1 MKKLFKSLMIV
12 AVAAMAFT
20 ACSEVDEQVD
30 AVRRTAAINF
40 TANINED
47 DTRSGFTDRVE
58 ETDEEGN
65 TTVKYKSEWD
75 GGENIAVVL
84 TSQSESKRVTATI
97 AEAGAKASFS
107 AEFEDPY
114 EAGMIYA
121 YSPAEAWVEGEFFSY
136 GSMTAVIPTE
146 QTPRANSVDPKAH
159 LLYAQGPYYTNYE
172 VPTTAEL
179 TFWHKSSYGKVT
191 INHDVKI
198 ESLKIQLVGTTPYM
212 NEAYNKTFTLDA
224 KNVENNVFWF
234 ACDDLNVSKFVVSAK
249 CADGVTYRKAVTI
262 PEGRKLEFRS
272 GRVSTFSVSGLSDA
286 PISNSVIKGAWYQDT
301 EYYLSVF
308 DEDGVRTLDLALYCP
323 TSVMKVVPEGTYPV
337 LSYADFDEEGNYAE
351 TDNHYVMAAYS
362 YAYAYDEN
370 GSSAVELQSGEVVVK
385 HLDKGYH
392 IVVEVVDNNGVAHS
406 YEYAGVMDPSA
417 DWSSIGNPP
426 IPWNEAEYNATLVSL
441 TGAFYEGTTE
451 GYYASGDRFDL
462 TFTTSDPAYTVNLS
476 LEVPMGED
484 TYGIIP
490 EGTFTFSAEEG
501 LVIADGATSYP
512 TDADTLSVTEG
523 TLSVAH
529 NATKNAYD
537 FVLNVTNGLKT
548 TIKVTATVERI
559 ATTTEWDVAIL
570 SPKDSVVMPLDTPD
584 VASTVEGNKIVLTW
598 GAVANAD
605 RYEVTANGEVK
616 YSGKATSYTLTDLDY
631 NTEYTVTV
639 VAYPAASATTLKESD
654 PWTDYIRTAK
664 QTTPDYEITLTG
676 ISSIEGNTI
685 RFIGDNTADYME
697 IEFNPGLASIVAGH
711 YTGVDVNPWN
721 GTDYTNSS
729 ALEFNTYNESFFGFA
744 QIPSEYPYY
753 ANADSYIDV
762 AVFDGEYIFVAN
774 LYAYIDGG
782 VKLIR
787 YTYEGPLTTGGGWSE
802 EFDGTIQ
809 SWTYTDTAWPT
820 YYLVEGNGFSME
832 IGMYYNEE
840 SRIRTRDGSYTLGDP
855 YWKAGQFSVRNLTIN
870 GVGQNLAPT
879 YGSVMV
885 NEGGA
890 AGAIHDIDI
899 ELTVNGTV
907 YEFSYYG
914 YINGE
919 AIDGG
924 NPDDEPDVPTLELL
938 DITMTSMSEGE
949 ALVNFYAYDFANDSN
964 SSFRLLMLSDVANNT
979 TIQAGT
985 YSFVQSTTYLGAS
998 NFMFVND
1005 SLVLNGKAYSNEFVT
1020 AGTATIAVSGENYTI
1035 TIVATVA
1042 GKEFTLRYNGPMG
1055 TEPTPDPT
1063 PEPEP
1068 EPEPEPDVPSPFNP
1082 WTFTADLSADG
1093 LLTMV
1098 DDDGNTVTAQLG
1110 GKYGTGAG
1118 LYYINDTD
1126 GVYYAT
1132 DITVNGKAAT
1142 SVWGTIEVT
1151 YNTYKVVLDMTVDGV
1166 KYTGTSTNSMY

>member
-1 MKKLFKSLMIV
+1 MKNLFKSLMIV
-12 AVAAMAFT
+12 AVAAMAFA

-30 AVRRTAAINF
+30 VARRVATINF
-40 TANINED
+40 TADINED
-47 DTRSGFTDRVE
+47 DTRSGFTERVE

-84 TSQSESKRVTATI
+84 TSQSESKRTQATI
-97 AEAGAKASFS
+97 AEAGTSVSFS

-114 EAGMIYA
+114 EVGMIYA
-121 YSPAEAWVEGEFFSY
+121 YSPAEAWVEGEYFSD
-136 GSMTAVIPTE
+136 GHMAAVIPTE

-172 VPTTAEL
+172 VPTEAVL
-179 TFWHKSSYGKVT
+179 TFWHQSSYGKMT

-198 ESLKIQLVGTTPYM
+198 ESLKIQLVGTTPYT

-234 ACDDLNVSKFVVSAK
+234 ACDGLNVSKFVVSAE
-249 CADGVTYRKAVTI
+249 CADGITYRKAVTI

-272 GRVSTFSVSGLSDA
+272 GKVSAFSVSGLSDA
-286 PISNSVIKGAWYQDT
+286 PISNSVIKGAWYSNV
-301 EYYLSVF
+301 EYHLSVF
-308 DEDGVRTLDLALYCP
+308 NEDSDLALDLALYCP

-337 LSYADFDEEGNYAE
+337 VSYADFDEEGNYAE

-362 YAYAYDEN
+362 YAYANNGY
-370 GSSAVELQSGEVVVK
+370 GSSAVELKSGEVVVK
-385 HLDKGYH
+385 HLDEGYH

-406 YEYAGVMDPSA
+406 YEFAGIMNPSA

-426 IPWNEAEYNATLVSL
+426 IPWNEAEYDATLVSL

-462 TFTTSDPAYTVNLS
+462 TFTTADPAYTVNLS
-476 LEVPMGED
+476 LEVPMGQD

-490 EGTFTFSAEEG
+490 EGTFTFGAEEG

-523 TLSVAH
+523 TLSVAY

-570 SPKDSVVMPLDTPD
+570 SPEDSVVTPLDTPD
-584 VASTVEGNKIVLTW
+584 VVSVVEGNKIALTW
-598 GAVANAD
+598 DAVANAD

-616 YSGKATSYTLTDLDY
+616 YSGKSAGYTLTDLDY
-631 NTEYTVTV
+631 DTEYTVTV
-639 VAYPAASATTLKESD
+639 VAYPAASAATLKESD
-654 PWTDYIRTAK
+654 PWTGYIRTAK
-664 QTTPDYEITLTG
+664 KTTPDYEITLTG

-697 IEFNPGLASIVAGH
+697 IEFNPGLASIVAGS
-711 YTGVDVNPWN
+711 YEGVDVNPWT

-729 ALEFNTYNESFFGFA
+729 ALEFNTYNETFFGFA

-762 AVFDGEYIFVAN
+762 AVFGSDYMFVAN

-782 VKLIR
+782 VKLVR
-787 YTYEGPLTTGGGWSE
+787 YTYEGPITTGGGWSE

-809 SWTYTDTAWPT
+809 SWTYTNTSYPT
-820 YYLVEGNGFSME
+820 YYAVKGNGFSME
-832 IGMYYNEE
+832 LGFYYNYKDYIAKRE
-840 SRIRTRDGSYTLGDP
+840 TGYTIGDSSW
-855 YWKAGQFSVRNLTIN
+855 YARYFSVRNLVIN
-870 GVGQNLAPT
+870 GVGQNLTPT
-879 YGSVMV
+879 YGSLMV

-899 ELTVNGTV
+899 EFTINGTV

-919 AIDGG
+919 AIAGG
-924 NPDDEPDVPTLELL
+924 NPDDDEPEVPTLEPL

-949 ALVNFYAYDFANDSN
+949 SLGNYYAYDFANNSN
-964 SSFRLLMLSDVANNT
+964 SSFRLLMLNDVATNT
-979 TIQAGT
+979 AIQAGT
-985 YSFVQSTTYLGAS
+985 YSVVQSTGFLGAS
-998 NFMFVND
+998 NFMFVNG
-1005 SLVLNGKAYSNEFVT
+1005 SLTLNGKAYSNEAIT

-1035 TIVATVA
+1035 TIVATVV
-1042 GKEFTLRYNGPMG
+1042 GKEFTLRYNGPLG
-1055 TEPTPDPT
+1055 TAPTPTPDPT
-1063 PEPEP
+1063 PD
-1068 EPEPEPDVPSPFNP
+1068 PEPEPDVPSSFNP

-1110 GKYGTGAG
+1110 GRYGLGAG
-1118 LYYINDTD
+1118 TYYINDTD
-1126 GVYYAT
+1126 GVFYAT

-1142 SVWGTIEVT
+1142 SVGGTIAVT
-1151 YNTYKVVLDMTVDGV
+1151 ANDYFVSLNMTVDGV
-1166 KYTGTSTNSMY
+1166 KYTGTSTNNVR

>member
-1 MKKLFKSLMIV
+1 MIV
-12 AVAAMAFT
+12 AVAAMAFA

-30 AVRRTAAINF
+30 VARRVATINF
-40 TANINED
+40 TADINED
-47 DTRSGFTDRVE
+47 DTRSGFTERVE

-84 TSQSESKRVTATI
+84 TSQSESKRMQATI
-97 AEAGAKASFS
+97 AEAGTSVSFS

-114 EAGMIYA
+114 EVGMIYA
-121 YSPAEAWVEGEFFSY
+121 YSPAEAWVEGEYFSD
-136 GSMTAVIPTE
+136 GHMAAVIPTE

-172 VPTTAEL
+172 VPTEAVL
-179 TFWHKSSYGKVT
+179 TFWHQSSYGKMT

-198 ESLKIQLVGTTPYM
+198 ESLKIQLVGTTPYT

-234 ACDDLNVSKFVVSAK
+234 ACDGLNVSKFVVSAE
-249 CADGVTYRKAVTI
+249 CADGITYRKAVTI

-272 GRVSTFSVSGLSDA
+272 GKVSAFSVSGLSDA
-286 PISNSVIKGAWYQDT
+286 PISNSVIKGAWYSDV
-301 EYYLSVF
+301 EYHLSVF
-308 DEDGVRTLDLALYCP
+308 NEDSDLALDLALYCP

-337 LSYADFDEEGNYAE
+337 VSYADFDEEGNYAE

-362 YAYAYDEN
+362 YAYANNGYD
-370 GSSAVELQSGEVVVK
+370 SSAVELKSGEVVVK
-385 HLDKGYH
+385 HLDEGYH

-406 YEYAGVMDPSA
+406 YEFAGIMNPSA

-426 IPWNEAEYNATLVSL
+426 IPWNEAEYDATLVSL

-462 TFTTSDPAYTVNLS
+462 TFTTADPAYTVNLS
-476 LEVPMGED
+476 LEVPMGQD

-490 EGTFTFSAEEG
+490 EGTFTFGAEEG

-523 TLSVAH
+523 TLSVAY

-570 SPKDSVVMPLDTPD
+570 SPEDSVVTPLDTPN
-584 VASTVEGNKIVLTW
+584 VASIVEGNNITLTW
-598 GAVANAD
+598 DVVANAD

-616 YSGKATSYTLTDLDY
+616 YSGKSAGYTLTDLDY
-631 NTEYTVTV
+631 DTEYTVTV
-639 VAYPAASATTLKESD
+639 VAYPAASAATLKESD
-654 PWTDYIRTAK
+654 PWTGYIRTAK
-664 QTTPDYEITLTG
+664 KTPDYEITLTG
-676 ISSIEGNTI
+676 IGSIEGNTI

-697 IEFNPGLASIVAGH
+697 IEFNPGLASIVAGC
-711 YTGVDVNPWN
+711 YEGVDVNPWT

-762 AVFDGEYIFVAN
+762 AVFGSDYMFVAY
-774 LYAYIDGG
+774 LYAYVDGG
-782 VKLIR
+782 VKLVR
-787 YTYEGPLTTGGGWSE
+787 YTYEGPLSVGGGWSE

-809 SWTYTDTAWPT
+809 SWTHTNTSYPT
-820 YYLVEGNGFSME
+820 YYAVKGNGFSME
-832 IGMYYNEE
+832 LGFYYNYKDYIAKRE
-840 SRIRTRDGSYTLGDP
+840 TGYTIGDSSW
-855 YWKAGQFSVRNLTIN
+855 YARYFSVRNLTIN
-870 GVGQNLAPT
+870 GVGQDLTPT
-879 YGSVMV
+879 YGSLMV
-885 NEGGA
+885 NEGGT

-899 ELTVNGTV
+899 EFTINGTV

-919 AIDGG
+919 AIAGG
-924 NPDDEPDVPTLELL
+924 NPDDDEPEVPTLEPL

-949 ALVNFYAYDFANDSN
+949 ALGNYYAYDFANNSN
-964 SSFRLLMLSDVANNT
+964 SSFRLLMLNDVATNT

-985 YSFVQSTTYLGAS
+985 YSVVQSTGYLGAS
-998 NFMFVND
+998 NFMFVNG
-1005 SLVLNGKAYSNEFVT
+1005 SLVLNGKVYSNEAIT

-1042 GKEFTLRYNGPMG
+1042 GKEFTLRYNGPIG
-1055 TEPTPDPT
+1055 TEPTPT
-1063 PEPEP
+1063 PN
-1068 EPEPEPDVPSPFNP
+1068 PEPEPDVPSSFNP

-1110 GKYGTGAG
+1110 GRYGLGAG
-1118 LYYINDTD
+1118 TYYINDTN
-1126 GVYYAT
+1126 GVFYAT

-1142 SVWGTIEVT
+1142 SVGGTIAVT
-1151 YNTYKVVLDMTVDGV
+1151 ANDYFVSLNMTVDGV
-1166 KYTGTSTNSMY
+1166 KYTGTSTNNVR